1 MADTASAPSSNT
13 DPSGAGRTTMPVR
26 RGINGQVQG
35 SHDHDRDRRQLMHR
49 TTGGSTMLKRAALL
63 SVLLLGFTGVPSYA
77 QVRVA
82 VTPFEAEHSLQRYT
96 PYARGELENLIM
108 SFGNVA
114 IVERARMDEMN
125 KELSFGQMSGM
136 ADAKEVAKF
145 GKMSGASVLV
155 TGSLLKVDAEKKGFN
170 GFGISTGSSQTTAT
184 IRVRAYNVEKGT
196 LVYSTTASGSASSF
210 RTSVGSM
217 GKSDEASA
225 AIEEAMKSLAKDEKF
240 RVIFASIAPQTAK
253 IRTEVAPVPEN
264 CDIEINGVYQGSTPA
279 TLDFAPG
286 TTVTI
291 KLSKAGYL
299 PWEKTVAPA
308 AGMRIAPE
316 LEKKR

>member
-1 MADTASAPSSNT
+1 
-13 DPSGAGRTTMPVR
+13 
-26 RGINGQVQG
+26 
-35 SHDHDRDRRQLMHR
+35 
-49 TTGGSTMLKRAALL
+49 MLKRAALL
-63 SVLLLGFTGVPSYA
+63 AILLLGFTGVPSFA

-82 VTPFEAEHSLQRYT
+82 VTPFEADHSLQRYT
-96 PYARGELENLIM
+96 GYARGELENLIM

-114 IVERARMDEMN
+114 IVERARMDEMT

-145 GKMSGASVLV
+145 GKMSGASILV
-155 TGSLLKVDAEKKGFN
+155 TGSLLKVDAEKKGFS
-170 GFGISTGSSQTTAT
+170 GYGISTGSSQTTAT

-196 LVYSTTASGSASSF
+196 LVYSTTANGSTASF
-210 RTSVGSM
+210 RTNFGSM

-225 AIEEAMKSLAKDEKF
+225 AIEEAMKNLAKDEKF
-240 RVIFASIAPQTAK
+240 RVIFASIGSTPAQTAK

-286 TTVTI
+286 ATVTI
-291 KLSKAGYL
+291 KLSKAGYQ
-299 PWEKTVAPA
+299 PWEKKVAPA

-316 LEKKR
+316 LEKTR